1 MKKLSS
7 LDPNKKTLILLNN
20 LGTPEAPTAE
30 AVRPYLKEF
39 LMDKEVIAAPF
50 PIRWMIVNL
59 FILPTRPAKSA
70 EAYAKIWDK
79 EGSPLMLYSL
89 KQKELLSEAIDFDVE
104 LCMRYGNPSIASK
117 VEEACNQGYE
127 QILFFPLYPQYSTA
141 TTRSSNNEFER
152 CLEKFNYKGGYLC
165 IEEFCQDHGFIDSI
179 NENIDS
185 TMKQMDAEHLIM
197 SFHGIPESMLKKN
210 DPGVGCLQGKCC
222 AKAIEEKKLCYRS
235 QCFATAKAIAKKLNL
250 SENEYTVCF
259 QSRLGPTKW
268 LSPYTDEVIENL
280 AKEGKKRVA
289 ITSPAFTSDCL
300 ETLEELAMEGK
311 SEFVENGG
319 DDFRLVPA
327 VNDSDSFIQFLKNK
341 VLSQFS

>member
-1 MKKLSS
+1 MKKIDS
-7 LDPNKKTLILLNN
+7 LDPTKKTLILLNN
-20 LGTPEAPTAE
+20 LGTPEAPTKE

-79 EGSPLMLYSL
+79 QGSPLMLYSL
-89 KQKELLSEAIDFDVE
+89 KQCELLSKELDYEVD

-117 VEEACNQGYE
+117 VKEAIENDYE

-141 TTRSSNNEFER
+141 TTRSSINEFYR
-152 CLEKFNYKGGYLC
+152 CLEKFGFKGEYKV
-165 IEEFCQDHGFIDSI
+165 IEEFCQDEGFISSI
-179 NENIDS
+179 SNNIQN
-185 TMKQMDAEHLIM
+185 TMNNTNAEHLIM

-210 DPGVGCLQGKCC
+210 DPGVGCLQGNCC

-235 QCFATAKAIAKKLNL
+235 QCFATTNAIAKKLGL
-250 SENEYTVCF
+250 SSDMYTVCF

-268 LSPYTDEVIENL
+268 LSPYTDEVIEEL
-280 AKEGKKRVA
+280 ARNGKKRVA
-289 ITSPAFTSDCL
+289 ITSPAFTADCL
-300 ETLEELAMEGK
+300 ETLEELAVEGEK
-311 SEFVENGG
+311 SFQENGG
-319 DDFRLVPA
+319 DHLQLVPA
-327 VNDSDSFIQFLKNK
+327 VNDSASFIQFLKEK
-341 VLSQFS
+341 VLSTFS